1 MSYWKKIARII
12 GGLDMEYVPSKPKRK
27 RGRPRKFQGDEVI
40 SLGGKPEENMSQEDV
55 VLMKKEIAELKT
67 QLASLIDVGEKKE
80 EIKNVPIDMK
90 KIETGNIMNINERER
105 VEAKIERLRSQL
117 ENKETPID
125 RGYGKDGG
133 MAECFVKNDCI
144 DKRVIHDRLMHA
156 HYTLQVGTHGNLS
169 DNDKNKLYH
178 IKTEIEKELRDTLP
192 SLSKQ
197 NSEDEKV
204 LNETAIYIAQHN
216 TKYNHLRVKL
226 KNINKILDS
235 ENPNAGSLMY
245 LLAK

>member
-1 MSYWKKIARII
+1 
-12 GGLDMEYVPSKPKRK
+12 MEYVPSKPKGKRK

-40 SLGGKPEENMSQEDV
+40 SIGGKPEENVSRADMQ
-55 VLMKKEIAELKT
+55 LLQKEIAELKT
-67 QLASLIDVGEKKE
+67 QLSSLIDVGEKKA

-105 VEAKIERLRSQL
+105 VEAKIEGLRNQL
-117 ENKETPID
+117 ENKETTID
-125 RGYGKDGG
+125 RAYGKDSG
-133 MAECFVKNDCI
+133 MTECFIKNDCI

-156 HYTLQVGTHGNLS
+156 YYTLQVGTHGNLS
-169 DNDKNKLYH
+169 ATDKNKLYRM
-178 IKTEIEKELRDTLP
+178 KADIEKELKDTLP

-197 NSEDEKV
+197 NSADEKV
-204 LNETAIYIAQHN
+204 LDETATYIARHN
-216 TKYNHLRVKL
+216 TQYNHLRVKL